1 MERSLRDWRDVG
13 DGECAVQPGF
23 HPFGLCP
30 VYGTGCDR
38 EKCPHWKHDIPTEG
52 SHYMTR
58 EERRTARFQE
68 GARAM
73 TADEREAM
81 RAALDAAMELKDP
94 LERWNILD
102 AIEGVGAAAGRSE
115 QRRRSDAATD
125 RKRRQLVGA
134 RMPIEIA
141 DRCRD
146 CAARTGV
153 SLYRWVY
160 DALVKAME
168 ETQ

>member
-1 MERSLRDWRDVG
+1 
-13 DGECAVQPGF
+13 
-23 HPFGLCP
+23 
-30 VYGTGCDR
+30 
-38 EKCPHWKHDIPTEG
+38 
-52 SHYMTR
+52 MTR

-81 RAALDAAMELKDP
+81 RAALDAAMELRDP
-94 LERWNILD
+94 LERWRILD
-102 AIEGVGAAAGRSE
+102 AIEGVGSAKGRSG

-134 RMPIEIA
+134 RIPSDMAE
-141 DRCRD
+141 RCRD
-146 CAARTGV
+146 CTDRTGV

>member
-1 MERSLRDWRDVG
+1 MKRSLRDWRDVG

-38 EKCPHWKHDIPTEG
+38 EKCEHWKHDIPTGG

-94 LERWNILD
+94 LERWSILD
-102 AIEGVGAAAGRSE
+102 
-115 QRRRSDAATD
+115 
-125 RKRRQLVGA
+125 
-134 RMPIEIA
+134 EI
-141 DRCRD
+141 
-146 CAARTGV
+146 
-153 SLYRWVY
+153 
-160 DALVKAME
+160 
-168 ETQ
+168 